1 MLWSLTSSKAMPT
14 KAAKLIQN
22 PANQIICSAVSIW
35 EVAIKHNNGGR
46 KTGNVPMSGQALLD
60 EIEQLDVV
68 LLPITPQHAA
78 RVGELPNYHRDP
90 FDRLLVAQ
98 AMHEGLTLL
107 THDEA
112 LSAYGDCVMVV

>member
-1 MLWSLTSSKAMPT
+1 
-14 KAAKLIQN
+14 
-22 PANQIICSAVSIW
+22 
-35 EVAIKHNNGGR
+35 VAIKHNNGGR

-78 RVGELPNYHRDP
+78 GVGTLPDYHRDP

-98 AMHEGLTLL
+98 AVHEGLTLL
-107 THDEA
+107 THDQTLA
-112 LSAYGDCVMVV
+112 AYGDCVMVV